1 MLKLVSLSSPWN
13 IHFMMVKA
21 FLAGDPELTVSDELT
36 EVTEGCYNFNI
47 MSSNAVK
54 LEGLRKV
61 LRTNITF
68 GNVILR
74 MTFLVTNTAK
84 QLEESGPVIPT
95 VQDWE
100 DAFTG
105 NKYFDSIVT
114 SGKGMFSFT
123 YAVFAHDIVD
133 YYADDLTDLCGFQH
147 KLPADVVKEICRFVE
162 DGPEISICTQTPR
175 DLETKELF

>member
-13 IHFMMVKA
+13 IHFMMVRA
-21 FLAGDPELTVSDELT
+21 FLTGDPELIVSEDLT

-47 MSSNAVK
+47 MSSNSVK
-54 LEGLRKV
+54 LEALSKV

-74 MTFLVTNTAK
+74 MTFLTTNNAK
-84 QLEESGPVIPT
+84 QLQDCGPVIPT

-105 NKYFDSIVT
+105 NKYFDSIIST
-114 SGKGMFSFT
+114 GKGMFSFT
-123 YAVFAHDIVD
+123 YAVFAHDIID
-133 YYADDLTDLCGFQH
+133 YYADDLTDLCGNQH
-147 KLPADVVKEICRFVE
+147 KLPAEVVKEICRFVE

-175 DLETKELF
+175 VDELPFE